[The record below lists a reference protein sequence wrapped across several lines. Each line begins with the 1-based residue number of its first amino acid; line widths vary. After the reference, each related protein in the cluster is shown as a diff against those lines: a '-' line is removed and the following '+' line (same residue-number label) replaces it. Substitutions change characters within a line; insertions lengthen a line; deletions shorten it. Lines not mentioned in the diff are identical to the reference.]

1 MSQSSISSFSQS
13 TNSSSTRD
21 FDPLVALHD
30 HRLEE
35 HPELDS
41 SILSDDEMIDLL
53 KKAKDPKELAYLN
66 MEISKQSLNSDGS
79 STLSFDAPSGLDS
92 QAYHSTLSIH

>member
-13 TNSSSTRD
+13 TTSSSTRD

-53 KKAKDPKELAYLN
+53 KSAKDAKELAYLK
-66 MEISKQSLNSDGS
+66 MGLSKQSISNDGS
-79 STLSFDAPSGLDS
+79 
-92 QAYHSTLSIH
+92 AYACR